1 MDPTTLSN
9 KIPQI
14 NFTIFYWKF
23 VVSTIILNS
32 LVQEVEAY
40 DPTLPKRHWTGELWT
55 QFLKIDLSLEKW
67 KFKPYQFAPGPIF
80 QPPPLSTQLHFLW
93 LLINPLGFT
102 RSLQPAGIDL
112 IDSLT
117 LLHMSVKILKSL
129 ISKPNQSCR
138 TKGKSTKFPSNRK
151 SAGCELDCAT
161 SSAFQLSW
169 FLDCRRRCSILF
181 RIFPHACLRIM
192 PMICHLNG
200 FVGLGTQNYFP
211 GG

>member
-14 NFTIFYWKF
+14 SFTIFYWKF

-40 DPTLPKRHWTGELWT
+40 DPTLPKRHWTGEIES
-55 QFLKIDLSLEKW
+55 QFFKIDLSLEKW

-102 RSLQPAGIDL
+102 RSLQAAGIDL
-112 IDSLT
+112 IESVT
-117 LLHMSVKILKSL
+117 LLRMSVTL
-129 ISKPNQSCR
+129 ISKPNQSCSLL
-138 TKGKSTKFPSNRK
+138 TEKVPAASWTAPSLQH
-151 SAGCELDCAT
+151 S
-161 SSAFQLSW
+161 SSADSW
-169 FLDCRRRCSILF
+169 IAGGGVPSF
-181 RIFPHACLRIM
+181 
-192 PMICHLNG
+192 
-200 FVGLGTQNYFP
+200 FVYFHKCVYE
-211 GG
+211 